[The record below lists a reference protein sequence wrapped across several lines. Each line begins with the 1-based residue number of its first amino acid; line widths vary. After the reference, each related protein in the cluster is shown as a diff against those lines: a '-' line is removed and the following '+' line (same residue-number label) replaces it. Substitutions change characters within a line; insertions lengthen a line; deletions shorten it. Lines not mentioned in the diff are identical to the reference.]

1 MKLWRILFLVL
12 GLALPALLHATLLEP
27 ADAFRPSLVRLDTR
41 TLEVRFNIAPGY
53 YLYRARFVFSAPGG
67 ELIPDFP
74 PGLVKNDP
82 AFGQVETYP
91 QSIAIRLLSDHDWAE
106 DEPVTLKYQGCSDA
120 GVCYPPQSAI
130 LRPGESTPTSR
141 SAGLQAIFGPAVSP
155 AEQPLLVVP
164 RSALFAG
171 SLPATLGL
179 FFLAGLGLAFT
190 SCMYPLLPIVSGI
203 VLQDAHRGRRAI
215 GLTMVYV
222 QGMALTYTLA
232 GLLAAASGAFL
243 VVTLQQPWVI
253 TGFALF
259 FIAMALAMFG
269 VFSLQLPSQ
278 LQSRLNDWANRLPGG
293 RFVSVF
299 LMGAMSALI
308 IGPCVAPPLAAALA
322 YLGQTGDVLLGGAAL
337 YVLALGLGAPLLLV
351 GVFGATALPRITPR
365 VLHTVRVLFGVALLG
380 MAIWVARPLWQARS
394 EVSGLDFRNVASVAE
409 LDEAL
414 LLAKGKPV
422 LLDFY
427 ADWCLSCLDF
437 ERETLADPEIR
448 RRLERFSLLR
458 ADITANTP
466 EHRSLL
472 KRFGLYGPPAILF
485 FDLDGRLRGERVI
498 GTMNVVAFGAV
509 LGRAQ

>member
-1 MKLWRILFLVL
+1 MRLWRILLLCL
-12 GLALPALLHATLLEP
+12 GLGWPILLQATLLEP
-27 ADAFRPSLVRLDTR
+27 ADAFRPSLARLDKR
-41 TLEVRFNIAPGY
+41 TLEARFNIAPGY
-53 YLYRARFVFSAPGG
+53 YLYRERFSFDASGVRLTPN
-67 ELIPDFP
+67 FP
-74 PGLVKNDP
+74 PGQLKNDP

-91 QSIAIRLLSDHDWAE
+91 QSMAIRLLSDQDLAN
-106 DEPVTLKYQGCSDA
+106 DASVTLKYQGCSDE

-141 SAGLQAIFGPAVSP
+141 SAGLQAIFGVTASP
-155 AEQPLLVVP
+155 VEQPLLLAP

-203 VLQDAHRGRRAI
+203 VLQDARHGRRAI
-215 GLTMVYV
+215 GLTLMYV

-253 TGFALF
+253 AGFSLF
-259 FIAMALAMFG
+259 FIVMALAMFG

-293 RFVSVF
+293 RFASVF
-299 LMGAMSALI
+299 LMGAISALI

-322 YLGQTGDVLLGGAAL
+322 YLGQTGDLLLGGAAL
-337 YVLALGLGAPLLLV
+337 YMLALGLGGPLLLV
-351 GVFGATALPRITPR
+351 GMLGATALPRLSLQ
-365 VLHTVRVLFGVALLG
+365 VLHLVRLMFGIALLG
-380 MAIWVARPLWQARS
+380 MAIWVARPLWQTRS
-394 EVSGLDFRNVASVAE
+394 EVSDLNFHNVASASE

-414 LLAKGKPV
+414 RLAKGRPV

-437 ERETLADPEIR
+437 ERETLADPTIR
-448 RRLERFSLLR
+448 SRLQAFSLLR

-466 EHRSLL
+466 EHHRLL
-472 KRFGLYGPPAILF
+472 QRFHLYGPPAILF
-485 FDLDGRLRGERVI
+485 FDAEGLQRDERVI
-498 GTMNVVAFGAV
+498 GTMNADAFGAV
-509 LGRAQ
+509 LGRVQ